1 MRRTLLIPIA
11 LVTAA
16 GSLVGC
22 GGSNYPVTR
31 VEAPAN
37 VTHEVAFG
45 DYRRVFNTAYH
56 IVNRYGVVQASSY
69 RYGEITALVAEDNHL
84 FDKTRREIQAR
95 IFDAGDYYEVECRV
109 LIKVEQSEVATWSDQ
124 FQPRYDWRAVAS
136 DPFLETRLNN
146 EIRAALSGGAWQAK
160 EALTPVEKL
169 PLPEASPPRTTA
181 PQGGPREQKSQKN
194 LLQPNKV
201 EESSGADTEE
211 VRVRPAPRAKVAT
224 GPGPEAFARL
234 GVVSLKQG
242 AFERAE
248 AAFEA
253 TLQADARDPF
263 APFLLVQAR
272 FSRGDFAGAGR
283 ALREGDPKAWADRSL
298 DVRGLYADGDRTFV
312 KQLASLD
319 ARCAE
324 DAGCALLLG
333 YMRLHTGDAPG
344 ALAAFDRC
352 AKDDAVARAWRA
364 RAMAA
369 VDAAHGL
376 EEF

>member
-1 MRRTLLIPIA
+1 MRRTLLLPIA
-11 LVTAA
+11 LAA
-16 GSLVGC
+16 GSLIGC
-22 GGSNYPVTR
+22 SSQESAVTR
-31 VEAPAN
+31 VESPAN
-37 VTHEVAFG
+37 VTHEIAFG

-160 EALTPVEKL
+160 EPLTPVQKL
-169 PLPEASPPRTTA
+169 PAPEATPPRPA
-181 PQGGPREQKSQKN
+181 QKSQQN
-194 LLQPNKV
+194 LLKPKV

-211 VRVRPAPRAKVAT
+211 VRVRPAPRAKVST

-253 TLQADARDPF
+253 TLQADSRDPF

-283 ALREGDPKAWADRSL
+283 ALREGDPRAWADRSL

-352 AKDDAVARAWRA
+352 AKDDAVARAWRD
-364 RAMAA
+364 RALAA